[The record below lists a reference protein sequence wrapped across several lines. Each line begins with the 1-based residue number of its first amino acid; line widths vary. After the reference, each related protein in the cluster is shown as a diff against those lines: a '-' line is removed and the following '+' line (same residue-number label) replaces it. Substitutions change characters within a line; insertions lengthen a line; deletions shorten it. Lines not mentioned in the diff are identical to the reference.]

1 MSTQL
6 LLDTLVGD
14 SQVSNFNWIND
25 DEGKSMALSVLDEML
40 NSPHLESLLDT
51 TITPGMIDP
60 GNTIIEQ
67 IAELSNESLMI
78 DKEIALRLCGKDN
91 SMKDLKLM
99 IDANNTYIESFE
111 TLDSI
116 ISYCEDMIEENP
128 LSSWIKEI
136 PNLNKNQ
143 ESKNTSH
150 NSNNDDDVSKI
161 LYNLDNVIQILELP
175 SITNTLIKS
184 ANYSEC
190 IEISSFIQR
199 LSIRYNDLEIISH
212 IKENVSYEINDMV
225 KRLSNLLSGNL
236 KQSSIMKIMSY
247 LKRIIPDKWKLK
259 TIFLNL
265 RYKFIIDE
273 FDTLI
278 PLKNSKLIE
287 KYLKRVL
294 EVFREFTFQTV
305 ITFESIFDKDTE
317 MIHSFII
324 SIVNSLMDILDENL
338 INIKEESIDS
348 TILQLLY
355 CSQSL
360 ARVGGDFT
368 SILLH
373 RLPNPLT
380 KEQILTTMTK
390 QRHLVRTLNY

>member
-373 RLPNPLT
+373 RLPHPLT
-380 KEQILTTMTK
+380 REQILTTMAK
-390 QRHLVRTLNY
+390 QRHLVRTLNH

>member
-51 TITPGMIDP
+51 TITPGMSDP

-136 PNLNKNQ
+136 PYLNKQ
-143 ESKNTSH
+143 KESKNTSH

-287 KYLKRVL
+287 KYLKRIL

-390 QRHLVRTLNY
+390 QRHLVRTLNH

>member
-128 LSSWIKEI
+128 LTSWIKEI
-136 PNLNKNQ
+136 PDINKNQ

-373 RLPNPLT
+373 RLPHPLT
-380 KEQILTTMTK
+380 REQILTTMAK
-390 QRHLVRTLNY
+390 QRHLVRTLNH

>member
-324 SIVNSLMDILDENL
+324 SIVNSLMNILDENL

>member
-278 PLKNSKLIE
+278 PLKNSKLVE

-380 KEQILTTMTK
+380 REQILTTMTK
-390 QRHLVRTLNY
+390 QRHLVRTLNH

>member
-1 MSTQL
+1 
-6 LLDTLVGD
+6 
-14 SQVSNFNWIND
+14 
-25 DEGKSMALSVLDEML
+25 MALSVLDEML

-128 LSSWIKEI
+128 LTSWIKEI
-136 PNLNKNQ
+136 PDLNKNQ

-278 PLKNSKLIE
+278 PLKNSKLVE

-373 RLPNPLT
+373 RLPHPLT
-380 KEQILTTMTK
+380 REQILTTMAK
-390 QRHLVRTLNY
+390 QRHLVRTLNH

>member
-278 PLKNSKLIE
+278 PLKNSKLVE

>member
-143 ESKNTSH
+143 QSKNTSH

-373 RLPNPLT
+373 RLPHPLT
-380 KEQILTTMTK
+380 REQILTTMTK
-390 QRHLVRTLNY
+390 QRHLVRTLNH

>member
-128 LSSWIKEI
+128 LTSWIKEI
-136 PNLNKNQ
+136 PDLNKNQ

-278 PLKNSKLIE
+278 PLKNSKLVE

-373 RLPNPLT
+373 RLPHPLT
-380 KEQILTTMTK
+380 REQILTTMAK
-390 QRHLVRTLNY
+390 QRHLVRTLNH

>member
-380 KEQILTTMTK
+380 REQILTTMTK
-390 QRHLVRTLNY
+390 QRHLVRTLNH

>member
-278 PLKNSKLIE
+278 PLKNSKLVE

-324 SIVNSLMDILDENL
+324 SIVNSLMNILDENL

-380 KEQILTTMTK
+380 REQILTTMTK
-390 QRHLVRTLNY
+390 QRHLVRTLNH